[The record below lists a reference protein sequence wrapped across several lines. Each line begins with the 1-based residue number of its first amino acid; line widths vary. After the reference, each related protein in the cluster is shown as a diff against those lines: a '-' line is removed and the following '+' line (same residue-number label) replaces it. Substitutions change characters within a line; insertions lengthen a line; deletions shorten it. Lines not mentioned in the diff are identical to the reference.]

1 MRKRFRNLKVG
12 RKLAVAF
19 ISIIILYIVTVAT
32 AVLNIRNMSEKI
44 ESLYYGPFANVESSL
59 KIIADMQVI
68 NRNIL
73 IMATTDGVDSNNA
86 NLEKTREL
94 IEQNQKELE
103 NLASGYVSGQ
113 DQVDALVQQ
122 MNELTPV
129 RAAVMELLEEGK
141 DEEAYQNYLSVYNPK
156 VETVKETLSEVVE
169 LSLSD
174 AQDKLV
180 GSQNSSVNT
189 IIIFLIL
196 AVACIIMTII
206 LCIAICKSI
215 TEPVK
220 EVQKAANEIASGQLN
235 INIGY
240 TARDELGELS
250 ENIRNTAQT
259 LNSYVA
265 EIRWGL
271 GALGKGELKY
281 HTEVKFAGDFEK
293 VREGMEEIAALL
305 SDSMQQ
311 IGGSAEQ
318 VAGGAEQV
326 SNNAQALARGASEQA
341 GFIEELAASI
351 NEISDGVK
359 NNADVAVKSSMLA
372 NKVGES
378 LVENNRQM
386 QELLG
391 SINQIKQNSR
401 EITKIVSE
409 IEDIAFQTNILALN
423 ASVEAARAGEAG
435 RGFSVVAGEVRRLAA
450 KTAEASKLTSEL
462 IVRNADA
469 VEAGQKVV
477 DAAVSKMQESVE
489 GAQEVKRKV
498 EVISE
503 ASTQQ
508 SDAIIQIRKSVEL
521 ISEIVQGNSAMSQES
536 AAASEELSAQA
547 QILKELVERFEI

>member
-113 DQVDALVQQ
+113 DKVDALVQQ

-169 LSLSD
+169 LSLAD

-265 EIRWGL
+265 EIRRGL
-271 GALGKGELKY
+271 EALGKGELKY
-281 HTEVKFAGDFEK
+281 HTEVEFAGDFEK

-341 GFIEELAASI
+341 GSIEELAASI

-423 ASVEAARAGEAG
+423 ASVGAARAGEAG

>member
-265 EIRWGL
+265 EIRRGL

-341 GFIEELAASI
+341 GSIEELAASI

-521 ISEIVQGNSAMSQES
+521 IS
-536 AAASEELSAQA
+536 
-547 QILKELVERFEI
+547 

>member
-250 ENIRNTAQT
+250 KNIRNTAQT

-265 EIRWGL
+265 EIRRGL

-341 GFIEELAASI
+341 GSIEELAASI

>member
-265 EIRWGL
+265 EIRRGL

-341 GFIEELAASI
+341 GSIEELAASI

-536 AAASEELSAQA
+536 AAASE
-547 QILKELVERFEI
+547 

>member
-265 EIRWGL
+265 EIRRGL

-341 GFIEELAASI
+341 GSIEELAASI

-423 ASVEAARAGEAG
+423 ASVEAARAGEDG